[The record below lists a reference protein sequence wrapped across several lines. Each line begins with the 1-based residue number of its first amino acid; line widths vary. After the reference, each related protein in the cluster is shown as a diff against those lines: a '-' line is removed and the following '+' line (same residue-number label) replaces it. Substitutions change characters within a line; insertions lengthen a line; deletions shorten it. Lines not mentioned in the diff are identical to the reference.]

1 VRRHVV
7 CYSLQLGE
15 HIIRGNVSCC
25 DKGILFSIR
34 TYMKNKLPGDDN
46 ALYTTSNRLLKYIL
60 QITQLIGFWWFFFI
74 GSTKMM
80 FFFISF
86 LPLYYLRP
94 LSTFKPTIP
103 IQFEQFCHQ
112 PLFFSF
118 FPRRGFHPP
127 SLLHS
132 SFSPSS
138 FPNLVGR
145 YNVRRWERRTR
156 QNSSKK
162 QPWLQRQRETELWD
176 SFSSALSRRHL
187 ALLAAP
193 YPTHDAVTFKGPA
206 VRFQWSARP
215 GLCSRLLQRTT
226 TAAAAA
232 TFSSPAQNG
241 EAHWQSFKEK
251 NTVGQ

>member
-1 VRRHVV
+1 
-7 CYSLQLGE
+7 
-15 HIIRGNVSCC
+15 
-25 DKGILFSIR
+25 
-34 TYMKNKLPGDDN
+34 
-46 ALYTTSNRLLKYIL
+46 
-60 QITQLIGFWWFFFI
+60 
-74 GSTKMM
+74 
-80 FFFISF
+80 
-86 LPLYYLRP
+86 
-94 LSTFKPTIP
+94 
-103 IQFEQFCHQ
+103 
-112 PLFFSF
+112 
-118 FPRRGFHPP
+118 
-127 SLLHS
+127 
-132 SFSPSS
+132 
-138 FPNLVGR
+138 LVGR

-241 EAHWQSFKEK
+241 EAHWQSFKAK
-251 NTVGQ
+251 RDPSVSDVIFYFRIDFSPKKLVLSLSALCIVLPFFRPFHSASASATAV